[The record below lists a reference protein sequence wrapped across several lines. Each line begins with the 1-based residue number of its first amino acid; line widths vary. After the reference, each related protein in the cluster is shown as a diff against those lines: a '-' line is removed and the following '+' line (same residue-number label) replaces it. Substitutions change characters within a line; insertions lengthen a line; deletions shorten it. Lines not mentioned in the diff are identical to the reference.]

1 MNAAW
6 PCQVDRDVLSLGFH
20 VNALCRNRF
29 EFIGCICLWKGFF
42 GNFYLY
48 QNNQHKPNLSM
59 YWWALCASHRDAVS
73 AVLASALGNAFVNLV
88 CPVQ

>member
-20 VNALCRNRF
+20 VNALCRNGF
-29 EFIGCICLWKGFF
+29 EFIGCICLRKGFF

-48 QNNQHKPNLSM
+48 PNNQYNPNFSM
-59 YWWALCASHRDAVS
+59 YWWALCASHRDAVG
-73 AVLASALGNAFVNLV
+73 AVLASALGNAFVNLA

>member
-1 MNAAW
+1 MCF
-6 PCQVDRDVLSLGFH
+6 PLDFMLT
-20 VNALCRNRF
+20 LCAEIDLNLLAVSVC
-29 EFIGCICLWKGFF
+29 GKVFF

-48 QNNQHKPNLSM
+48 RNNQYNPNLSM

-73 AVLASALGNAFVNLV
+73 AVLASAVGYAFVNLV